1 MKDCVQLLKVNDI
14 RTPDMKIAA
23 LLGPCWSAG
32 FTSICPFSFQWDFQN
47 SEEEEERLSA
57 ELQRLQSLACN
68 MDDMM
73 RKSQEL
79 CSRLSQQESC
89 QKENQK
95 VGGNDKDGTFH
106 VPPSVKC
113 SPRCAFRRGLK
124 LSPSSWQTHR
134 RSWRPRRRNPKALRG
149 VLNSWRKSWSRSRG
163 SWLMSCHRTRRHSR
177 KVANKRYM
185 TGYLLL

>member
-14 RTPDMKIAA
+14 RTPDMKIPAW
-23 LLGPCWSAG
+23 LGPCRSAR
-32 FTSICPFSFQWDFQN
+32 FTYICPFSFQSDFQI
-47 SEEEEERLSA
+47 SEEEKEGLSA

-89 QKENQK
+89 QNENLK
-95 VGGNDKDGTFH
+95 VGGNDKGRTFH
-106 VPPSVKC
+106 VPPAVKC
-113 SPRCAFRRGLK
+113 SPRCAFRRGVK
-124 LSPSSWQTHR
+124 RSPPSWRTHR
-134 RSWRPRRRNPKALRG
+134 RSWRPRRSNPKAPRG
-149 VLNSWRKSWSRSRG
+149 ALNSWRKSWSRSRR

-177 KVANKRYM
+177 KVANKR
-185 TGYLLL
+185 